1 MRGIRASM
9 RMRTIL
15 LFSLLSVSCGLT
27 ILSLVVVRSSLT
39 GQIRENLLADLDH
52 SVATFQNLQ
61 AQQRGMQAREAA
73 LLAEQPY
80 LKSLMTSNDPAT
92 IQNAGAEFWR
102 VSGSDLFALIDGR
115 GSLVALYVKGAPAE
129 RLEMSKQLQKLLDT
143 ENDQQ
148 YLFAANRLFEI
159 SERPLYLGSENAGLR
174 LGSVV
179 IGHEIDQQVVQAV
192 RQASA
197 ADVVFY
203 ADRTIASSSLDGQH
217 NKAFLQHP
225 EWLTGPSMKGSDI
238 WLGKEHYL
246 ATQLSLSNSGSLNL
260 QLVVL
265 KSYDAASR
273 GLRSL
278 NKLLLG
284 LGALVLGIGSLL
296 ALSISKMIT
305 RPLETLVAGAQALG
319 SGNFDYELGKEGMK
333 ELQELSDA
341 FGSMRLQLKQSQ
353 RELVESARL
362 ATIGRMANSI
372 SHDLRHYLSAVY
384 ANAEFLGYSQVSEE
398 ERAELLGE
406 VRSAVQGMTEM
417 LDSLLIFG
425 RTGRSFH
432 PAYESLPQ
440 LIERTLALVKTHP
453 DTASTHFRL
462 ELMPRLE
469 AYIDARNVERAVYN
483 LLLNASQASR
493 KSAYVPEVAL
503 TLSETVDQVQIR
515 VIDNGPGV
523 SETMRKTLFE
533 PFSSEGKESGT
544 GLGLTVAQ
552 RVAQDHGGQ
561 VVLERSRP
569 GETVFAL
576 CMAKSVLTMQP
587 PAAQPSLVV
596 DK

>member
-1 MRGIRASM
+1 M

-39 GQIRENLLADLDH
+39 QQIRENLLGDLDH

-61 AQQRGMQAREAA
+61 SQRREMQAREAA
-73 LLAEQPY
+73 LLANLPS
-80 LKSLMTSNDPAT
+80 LMSLMTSNDPAT
-92 IQNAGAEFWR
+92 IQNEGSEFWR
-102 VSGSDLFALIDGR
+102 VSGSDLFALVDGS
-115 GSLVALYVKGAPAE
+115 GALVALYVKGSPVE
-129 RLEMSKQLQKLLDT
+129 RLELSKQLLRMLDT
-143 ENDQQ
+143 ENNQQ
-148 YLFAANRLFEI
+148 YLFGANRLFEI
-159 SERPLYLGSENAGLR
+159 SERPLYLGGRGTGQR

-179 IGHEIDQQVVQAV
+179 IGSEIDQKVVQAV

-203 ADRTIASSSLDGQH
+203 ADRTIASSSLDSGH
-217 NKAFLQHP
+217 NRAFLQHP
-225 EWLTGPSMKGSDI
+225 EWLTEPSMMGRDL
-238 WLGKEHYL
+238 WLGKEHYI
-246 ATQLSLSNSGSLNL
+246 ATRLSLFDAGSLNI

-284 LGALVLGIGSLL
+284 LGALVLVIGSLL

-333 ELQELSDA
+333 ELQDLSDA

-384 ANAEFLGYSQVSEE
+384 ANAEFLGYSEISED

-432 PAYESLPQ
+432 PAYEMLPQ
-440 LIERTLALVKTHP
+440 LIERTLALVKMHP
-453 DTASTHFRL
+453 DTAATHFRI
-462 ELMPRLE
+462 EPMPRLE
-469 AYIDARNVERAVYN
+469 VYIDARNVERAVYN

-493 KSAYVPEVAL
+493 KSAYPPEVVL
-503 TLSETVDQVQIR
+503 TLSETVDQVQLR

-576 CMAKSVLTMQP
+576 CMAKSVLAMQP
-587 PAAQPSLVV
+587 AAAQAALAE
-596 DK
+596 DKG

>member
-1 MRGIRASM
+1 MRGIRVSM

-15 LFSLLSVSCGLT
+15 LFSILSVSCGLT

-39 GQIRENLLADLDH
+39 VQIRENLLADLDH
-52 SVATFQNLQ
+52 SVATFRNLQ
-61 AQQRGMQAREAA
+61 VQRRETQAREAA
-73 LLAEQPY
+73 LLADLPS

-92 IQNAGAEFWR
+92 IQNEGSEFWR
-102 VSGSDLFALIDGR
+102 VSGSDLFALVDGS
-115 GSLVALYVKGAPAE
+115 GSLVALYVKGSPAD
-129 RLEMSKQLQKLLDT
+129 RLELSRQLEKMLDT
-143 ENDQQ
+143 ENNQQ
-148 YLFAANRLFEI
+148 YLFGANRLFEI
-159 SERPLYLGSENAGLR
+159 SEHPLYLGSERAGQR

-179 IGHEIDQQVVQAV
+179 IGSEIDQKVVQAV

-203 ADRTIASSSLDGQH
+203 ADETIASSSLDSQH

-225 EWLTGPSMKGSDI
+225 EWLKDPSLKGADI
-238 WLGKEHYL
+238 RLGKEHYL
-246 ATQLSLSNSGSLNL
+246 ATQLSLANSGSLNL

-284 LGALVLGIGSLL
+284 LGALVLGVGSLL

-384 ANAEFLGYSQVSEE
+384 ANAEFLGYSKVSEE

-440 LIERTLALVKTHP
+440 LIERTLALVKNHP
-453 DTASTHFRL
+453 DTASTHFRI
-462 ELMPRLE
+462 EPMPRLE

-493 KSAYVPEVAL
+493 KSTFAPEVTL

-523 SETMRKTLFE
+523 SERMRKTLFE

-561 VVLERSRP
+561 VVLERSRQ

-587 PAAQPSLVV
+587 PATQPSVAI
-596 DK
+596 DQ